1 MTFPSLISQV
11 LKAAALLRIRGKHD
25 DKSREAEEFPRG
37 GKWIVGE
44 LDQANPNPK
53 PGFDTMLRTLGI

>member
-1 MTFPSLISQV
+1 V
-11 LKAAALLRIRGKHD
+11 RIRGKHN

-53 PGFDTMLRTLGI
+53 PWL